1 MEIFVNQAAI
11 HRDSSIWGPDPNA
24 FRPSR
29 WINSSGD
36 LIVPE
41 KGTFIPWSGGPRICP
56 GMKMAQVEFVATFA
70 TLFRAAKCE
79 FIGAL
84 GDPRENIR
92 ILEALM
98 KNSIFK
104 LTLQMKEPGEVQL
117 RWIPQGSE

>member
-1 MEIFVNQAAI
+1 MEVYVNQGAI

-29 WINSSGD
+29 WIDSSGD

-41 KGTFIPWSGGPRICP
+41 KATFIPWSGGPRICP

-70 TLFRAAKCE
+70 TLFRATKCE

-84 GDPRENIR
+84 DDPRENTR
-92 ILEALM
+92 MLEALM
-98 KNSIFK
+98 KDSFFK
-104 LTLQMKEPGEVQL
+104 LTLQMKKPEEVQL
-117 RWIPQGSE
+117 RWISVGG